1 MNNVVIGTRG
11 LKKTYGM
18 GDIQINALDGVD
30 IEVHEG
36 EFVSIMGPSGSGKST
51 LMNILGCLDRPTEGQ
66 YLLDGVDVSN
76 HSRQKL
82 AYIRNEKLGFVFQ
95 AYNLL
100 PRFTAVENVMI
111 PLMYKR
117 NGKIDVKERTKK
129 AKETLEEVGLAE
141 RMYHLPKELSGGQQQ
156 RVAIARALVNDP
168 VLILADEPTGN
179 LDTKSG
185 KEIMELLHRLHAEGR
200 TIVIVTHDPSVVEQT
215 ERVIRLRDGKVEID
229 VANHKGVHKIEEET
243 VKEET
248 SETEKPAE
256 EEKSEVVK

>member
-1 MNNVVIGTRG
+1 MNNVVIGTKG

-100 PRFTAVENVMI
+100 PRFTAMENVML
-111 PLMYKR
+111 PLMYNR
-117 NGKIDVKERTKK
+117 DRKIEVKERIKK
-129 AKETLEEVGLAE
+129 AEAKLEEVGLSE
-141 RMYHLPKELSGGQQQ
+141 RSHHLPKELSGGQQQ
-156 RVAIARALVNDP
+156 RVAIARALINDP
-168 VLILADEPTGN
+168 VLVLADEPTGN

-185 KEIMELLHRLHAEGR
+185 TEIMELLHRLHGEGR
-200 TIVIVTHDPSVVEQT
+200 TIVIVTHDPSVAEQT

-229 VANHKGVHKIEEET
+229 QANHKGAKKIGQAEKEEAEKPA
-243 VKEET
+243 KEET
-248 SETEKPAE
+248 P
-256 EEKSEVVK
+256 EVVE